1 MLLNENER
9 KTISEWVRREAS
21 DPPSVPDGAVFE
33 QLFDSEGEMDT
44 GSDWSDS
51 DGVHAEESQGF
62 STLASFMGGER
73 PKKPKKCKVSYAQLR
88 QFLQQVP
95 TRTLYAFGNK
105 LGVIV
110 PLVANLVATQH
121 RVIVFGRYLK
131 MLCIVDECLAR
142 KGISTLHFNGQLS
155 TNQRNESLA
164 QFKEGDTKV
173 LLVTVGAGGEGIT
186 IVEADRVIIIDP
198 NWNPTVDDQAIDR
211 A

>member
-73 PKKPKKCKVSYAQLR
+73 PKKPKKPLKRWKTAAATCL
-88 QFLQQVP
+88 LWLP
-95 TRTLYAFGNK
+95 T
-105 LGVIV
+105 
-110 PLVANLVATQH
+110 
-121 RVIVFGRYLK
+121 
-131 MLCIVDECLAR
+131 D
-142 KGISTLHFNGQLS
+142 
-155 TNQRNESLA
+155 
-164 QFKEGDTKV
+164 
-173 LLVTVGAGGEGIT
+173 
-186 IVEADRVIIIDP
+186 
-198 NWNPTVDDQAIDR
+198 
-211 A
+211 